1 MKRLYLKFSLWAF
14 LVIIFLQ
21 MNGSRACLEK
31 ERIGLLEF
39 KAFMKS
45 NCEVDDNL
53 DSWVEDGTSDCCD
66 WERVTCSSISRRVV
80 DLSLYWVAKHSSLGI
95 TCSLNLSMFYP
106 FEELLSLD
114 FSNNW
119 FNGWIDKA
127 GSERA
132 ALRLKKLQI
141 LDLSDNSFNNS
152 ILSFVGILQE
162 IMK

>member
-1 MKRLYLKFSLWAF
+1 MKSLYFKFSLWAF

-21 MNGSRACLEK
+21 MNGSRSCLEK

-66 WERVTCSSISRRVV
+66 WDRVTCSYTSRRVV

-119 FNGWIDKA
+119 FNGWIEKA
-127 GSERA
+127 GNIFLQAPQQKSFTFGGTETFH
-132 ALRLKKLQI
+132 KLVH
-141 LDLSDNSFNNS
+141 NSPPH
-152 ILSFVGILQE
+152 
-162 IMK
+162 